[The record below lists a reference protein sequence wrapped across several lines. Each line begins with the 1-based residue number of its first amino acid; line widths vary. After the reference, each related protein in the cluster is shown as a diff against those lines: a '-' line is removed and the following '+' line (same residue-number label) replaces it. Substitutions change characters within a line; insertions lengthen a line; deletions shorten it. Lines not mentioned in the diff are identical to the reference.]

1 MVRQKIDR
9 TGEEGVNNFG
19 SKMII
24 VRYRRNDDVDI
35 YFPEY
40 NWTAKNT
47 TYDNFKRGEIKCPY
61 EPRVYGK
68 GYIGEGKYKAGE
80 NGKMT
85 KYYNTW
91 HSMLRRCYDSKSQE
105 KHPTYKGCY
114 VEYHFH
120 NFQNMGEWL
129 DENYYE
135 VSGEKMALDKD
146 ILKHGNKV
154 YSRDTC
160 LIVPERINS
169 LFTYKQKKVVNH
181 NLPHGITPN
190 GNVYKV
196 RCYDGNNKRIYLG
209 AYKTIEE
216 AFDAYKEFRE
226 SVIKQVAY
234 EYYSKGLIP
243 KKVYDALY
251 NYKVLITD

>member
-68 GYIGEGKYKAGE
+68 GYIGEGKYKAGK

-91 HSMLRRCYDSKSQE
+91 HSMLRRCYDS
-105 KHPTYKGCY
+105 
-114 VEYHFH
+114 
-120 NFQNMGEWL
+120 
-129 DENYYE
+129 
-135 VSGEKMALDKD
+135 
-146 ILKHGNKV
+146 
-154 YSRDTC
+154 
-160 LIVPERINS
+160 
-169 LFTYKQKKVVNH
+169 
-181 NLPHGITPN
+181 
-190 GNVYKV
+190 
-196 RCYDGNNKRIYLG
+196 NNKRIYLG
-209 AYKTIEE
+209 VYKTIEE
-216 AFDAYKEFRE
+216 AFDVYKEFRE
-226 SVIKQVAY
+226 SVIKQVSD

-251 NYKVLITD
+251 NYEVLITD